1 LTIRKCDEM
10 NILDIAEFINSKAV
24 VVKKNSGDEEHKKRT
39 GSAQFFP
46 PFILTIM
53 LQFTKFISYY
63 FGINT
68 PSLGLKRNNF
78 GGACITSI
86 GSLGIKD
93 AYAPHCNFMNVPVFV
108 ALGKTVDRP
117 IVREG

>member
-1 LTIRKCDEM
+1 M
-10 NILDIAEFINSKAV
+10 NILDIAGFINSKAT
-24 VVKKNSGDEEHKKRT
+24 VVKKNSGDEDHKKRT

-53 LQFTKFISYY
+53 LQFTKIISYY

-93 AYAPHCNFMNVPVFV
+93 AYVPHCNFMNVPVFV